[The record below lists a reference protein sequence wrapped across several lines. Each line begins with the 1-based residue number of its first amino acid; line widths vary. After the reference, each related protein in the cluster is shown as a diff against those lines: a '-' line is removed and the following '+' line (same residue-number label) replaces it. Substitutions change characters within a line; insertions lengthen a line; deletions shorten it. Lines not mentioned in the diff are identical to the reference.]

1 VEEKLQNAALIVS
14 EWRLWP
20 IVKDKTTVEEIQQ
33 YASQVTDL
41 SNKFLKNIK
50 QYYKTHLPTIV
61 ITVPYYIGQ
70 ENNIANQLD
79 NQSKKLWR
87 SCKIIKEV
95 YARPKQ
101 NVGRQICIFT
111 ENK

>member
-1 VEEKLQNAALIVS
+1 
-14 EWRLWP
+14 
-20 IVKDKTTVEEIQQ
+20 
-33 YASQVTDL
+33 
-41 SNKFLKNIK
+41 
-50 QYYKTHLPTIV
+50 V

-70 ENNIANQLD
+70 ENHIANKLD
-79 NQSKKLWR
+79 QQSKTLWR
-87 SCKIIKEV
+87 SCKIIKEI